1 MPQVLRPPDTGE
13 ATGRGAGQGQAAK
26 EKADD
31 LAENEG
37 CAVLLT
43 TLLVGCA
50 LREVVVPILFDGS
63 SYSIG
68 SPTGVWR
75 CQKTSRAI

>member
-1 MPQVLRPPDTGE
+1 MILL
-13 ATGRGAGQGQAAK
+13 K
-26 EKADD
+26 MK
-31 LAENEG
+31 G

-43 TLLVGCA
+43 TLLAGCA

-68 SPTGVWR
+68 SPAGVWR
-75 CQKTSRAI
+75 CQKTSSAI